1 MEHLYHHPLQGL
13 GNILEQRV
21 QRVQELEGG
30 GGVVRYRCCT
40 YFYTLVFGDSLCIP
54 GCPRTRYVDL
64 DGLELKRSPS
74 LSRAIMPHQDLVQ
87 LQGSGR
93 ERSTVF
99 SGEVTG
105 KVPML
110 NIQEI

>member
-1 MEHLYHHPLQGL
+1 MEHLYHPLQGL

-30 GGVVRYRCCT
+30 GGVVRHRCCT

-64 DGLELKRSPS
+64 DGLELTEIPQPLKSHHAPPRPCT
-74 LSRAIMPHQDLVQ
+74 APEQWE
-87 LQGSGR
+87 R
-93 ERSTVF
+93 ERQGV
-99 SGEVTG
+99 
-105 KVPML
+105 
-110 NIQEI
+110 QW